1 MFNTLLQE
9 VLDRINHSIGVVL
22 LDNDGLVIDKVI
34 RGETDEIENLAVE
47 CLNLI
52 KQTRLL
58 TLNRQV
64 GAVEELILQ
73 AEKIMLVLRA
83 ITPEHYLVLFMKPEG
98 LTGLARFQ
106 LAKCSLKLE
115 KGLL

>member
-9 VLDRINHSIGVVL
+9 LLDRINHSIGVVL
-22 LDNDGLVIDKVI
+22 LDYDGLVIDKVI

-58 TLNRQV
+58 TLNPQV
-64 GAVEELILQ
+64 GAMEELTLQ
-73 AEKIMLVLRA
+73 TGKMKFVLRA
-83 ITPEHYLVLFMKPEG
+83 ITPEHFLLLFMKPEG
-98 LTGLARFQ
+98 LNGLARYQ
-106 LAKCSLKLE
+106 LAKCSLKLG